1 MGVRSAFLFVI
12 VLLIAALAALN
23 WGALST
29 PSEVWLGFMTVTA
42 PLGLIMLG
50 LTVVLAAF
58 FLVYVL
64 YLHSSVLMDTKRHTK
79 EMQVQRDLADKAEAS
94 RFTELRN
101 FLEAQENK
109 HMAQNADRQAAVLAR
124 LDQLE
129 TAVRLRSDQ
138 TDNTVAAHIGQ
149 LEDRIE
155 RVQHRALAGACPTRA
170 ALRFRVEGELGL
182 HAARVARRRR
192 LPADAALGDLGFG
205 HVQLQHQLVRV
216 DGDRVAFVDEGDGA
230 AGRRFGRHVA
240 DHHAPGAAGE
250 AAVGDQAH
258 ALAQARADQ
267 RAGGRQHLGHAG
279 PPLGPR

>member
-23 WGALST
+23 WGTLSAPT
-29 PSEVWLGFMTVTA
+29 DVWLGFMTVSA

-64 YLHSSVLMDTKRHTK
+64 YLHSSVLLDTKRHTK

-109 HMAQNADRQAAVLAR
+109 HMAHNADRHTAVLAR
-124 LDQLE
+124 MDQLE
-129 TAVRLRSDQ
+129 AAVRLRSDQ

-155 RVQHRALAGACPTRA
+155 RRPI
-170 ALRFRVEGELGL
+170 
-182 HAARVARRRR
+182 
-192 LPADAALGDLGFG
+192 PADINPQG
-205 HVQLQHQLVRV
+205 
-216 DGDRVAFVDEGDGA
+216 
-230 AGRRFGRHVA
+230 
-240 DHHAPGAAGE
+240 
-250 AAVGDQAH
+250 
-258 ALAQARADQ
+258 
-267 RAGGRQHLGHAG
+267 
-279 PPLGPR
+279 

>member
-23 WGALST
+23 WGTLSAPT
-29 PSEVWLGFMTVTA
+29 DVWLGFMTVSA

-64 YLHSSVLMDTKRHTK
+64 YLHSSVLIDTKRHTK
-79 EMQVQRDLADKAEAS
+79 EMQAQRDLADKAEAS

-109 HMAQNADRQAAVLAR
+109 HRAQNADRQSALLAR

-129 TAVRLRSDQ
+129 TSVRLRSDQ

-155 RVQHRALAGACPTRA
+155 RRPLSPV
-170 ALRFRVEGELGL
+170 VM
-182 HAARVARRRR
+182 
-192 LPADAALGDLGFG
+192 PADINPQG
-205 HVQLQHQLVRV
+205 
-216 DGDRVAFVDEGDGA
+216 
-230 AGRRFGRHVA
+230 
-240 DHHAPGAAGE
+240 
-250 AAVGDQAH
+250 
-258 ALAQARADQ
+258 
-267 RAGGRQHLGHAG
+267 
-279 PPLGPR
+279 